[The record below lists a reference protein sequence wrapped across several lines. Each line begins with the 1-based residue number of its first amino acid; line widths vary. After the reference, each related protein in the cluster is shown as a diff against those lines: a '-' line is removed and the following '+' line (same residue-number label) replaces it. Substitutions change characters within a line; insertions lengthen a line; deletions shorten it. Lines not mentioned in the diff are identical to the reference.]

1 MDKTCT
7 GVNFDGLLYQM
18 CKGTTRS
25 VAVGYTCFTKGG
37 QLHTYKGYTWD
48 ERKNCAISSDYYDG
62 VTYRGISQAM
72 VRCAGSHDCNGI
84 NYDGGNSFRLM
95 TGYTPT
101 KKAGS
106 TCYIQGSKFRNFI
119 NLEKS
124 VEFINQ
130 TNFIISA
137 LASAQGLITHTTLR
151 RFCQPVYE
159 TNYVLPC
166 ETHMMM
172 MMMMMMMGPDVFL
185 ERIIRPF
192 LNQSS

>member
-1 MDKTCT
+1 MTRSARRQPCQYREANNTPFPDIVWNVVSPRKLDKPYGKQYSTQEEALEACVMDKTCT

-101 KKAGS
+101 TKAGS
-106 TCYIQGSKFRNFI
+106 TCYIQGS
-119 NLEKS
+119 
-124 VEFINQ
+124 EFQ
-130 TNFIISA
+130 
-137 LASAQGLITHTTLR
+137 
-151 RFCQPVYE
+151 
-159 TNYVLPC
+159 
-166 ETHMMM
+166 
-172 MMMMMMMGPDVFL
+172 
-185 ERIIRPF
+185 
-192 LNQSS
+192 